1 MMNLNKKELKIISYD
16 FNCIANRLLRA
27 SYDEFNS
34 VLKKFMV
41 FIKNTSIIYDYINCC
56 NRDELDIESDIEE
69 VSEGY
74 GRYLFDLGETYEE
87 EIFTIYTLFKYI
99 LDNNLNI
106 IAVARA
112 YDTKSKTYNEIVKS
126 FNNRVSLIFI
136 NHIADYLTKIGIKM
150 GYDEE
155 VKYMI
160 TNNGGQVNISRDY
173 STLNATQNIG
183 ANSDEVIN
191 LVEEINKLLDDS
203 SIPNDEREI
212 IQESI
217 ESIQSELQSN
227 QPKKG
232 LVKSCVNGL
241 KLAITNIPTAI
252 ELCNNV
258 QQFIDYVT
266 AKIQ

>member
-1 MMNLNKKELKIISYD
+1 MNLNKKELKIISYD

-27 SYDEFNS
+27 SHDELNS
-34 VLKKFMV
+34 VLKKFMGY
-41 FIKNTSIIYDYINCC
+41 IQNTSIIYDYINYCK
-56 NRDELDIESDIEE
+56 RDDLNIESDIRE
-69 VSEGY
+69 VCNGY

-99 LDNNLNI
+99 LDTNLSI
-106 IAVARA
+106 IAIARA
-112 YDTKSKTYNEIVKS
+112 YDMKSQKYNEILKT

-136 NHIADYLTKIGIKM
+136 NHIADYLTKIGIEM

-183 ANSDEVIN
+183 TNSEELLN
-191 LVEEINKLLDDS
+191 LVKEINKLLDNS

-217 ESIQSELQSN
+217 ETIQTELQSN
-227 QPKKG
+227 EPKKG

-241 KLAITNIPTAI
+241 KMAMTNIPTAI

-258 QQFIDYVT
+258 QQFIDYVVP
-266 AKIQ
+266 KIQ